1 MRKGVPAMALKDYS
15 QERLKEIAMIDVT
28 FELLVEKNSPIDYS
42 VLLDQVA
49 EIQGL
54 SQERK
59 QERIAHLYTQMSLD
73 GRFVN
78 LGDNRWAL
86 RSWYPFEQTEEELSQ
101 MMPKRR
107 KAEKEEG
114 FDDELEEVDE
124 FEDIEDELDDLANE
138 EDTDLDEV
146 EEDDFADAGAGVADE
161 VEEDLDEDTEEDS
174 K

>member
-1 MRKGVPAMALKDYS
+1 MSLKDYTEE
-15 QERLKEIAMIDVT
+15 QLKEISMIEVT
-28 FELLVEKNSPIDYS
+28 FELLEEKNSPEDYG
-42 VLLDQVA
+42 VLINRVS

-54 SQERK
+54 SKERRN
-59 QERIAHLYTQMSLD
+59 ERIAHLYTQMSLD

-107 KAEKEEG
+107 KAAKEEEG
-114 FDDELEEVDE
+114 FDDELEEYDE
-124 FEDIEDELDDLANE
+124 FEDIEDELDELANE
-138 EDTDLDEV
+138 DDTDVDELPEDEFGDTSDNLP
-146 EEDDFADAGAGVADE
+146 EEE
-161 VEEDLDEDTEEDS
+161 TEEDEEEE